1 MHHCLKVLHPS
12 AVMEPE
18 RISKTFFNSLSN
30 SAWTALQNIKR
41 PAKGCIPNHYAQNVT
56 WTSAD
61 YTELEVHTGAK
72 KMDRVTVS
80 HTIIRTTYMTLL
92 ASIRERLRLMD
103 IKVITYEDFNML
115 RESSSSTHPGEG
127 MATFNN
133 VIGHTE
139 EFIQGRSREFRL
151 QFLKDASHVY
161 QMVIAAVHLCGGPSP
176 RGTEEA
182 VTRLL
187 NSNSERMRN
196 VQLMAHTIGIQNGY
210 MKQRNYV
217 EVGSIQSIVVKYLP
231 IPFAVILASVIL
243 RVKPVEAEFSFAE
256 SGANKL
262 ECSSFLVTDYGV
274 PVQPGQMSDKMSGS
288 MKEAGFS
295 ILGADLRHAL
305 EAFSHKFRR
314 NGTGWIE
321 SFARGAN
328 HTLGTSARYGRDQN
342 SFVGIPADLCEEN
355 CDACNMWNVK
365 VLHSPSVVHDEC
377 LQEIYQQMNSLDLLS
392 AKDISFWEERRSV
405 HKLPSCDR
413 SPDCVKT
420 VSAKTN
426 ECGRQQLPAQSSED
440 KESNIQDHTPSP
452 PTFWE
457 ERRSKLPLGDRSPE
471 CVKTVSDKSHECGGH
486 ELPDQ
491 LSDKKESNSQYR
503 TPSPPTQKA
512 KQVRSDEEIN
522 QRRLRAKQI
531 VKTKLRESLS
541 PMQDQALQFLENTH
555 TSAFVVMPTGSG
567 KTHLIWS
574 HKKDDE
580 CSVIFAP
587 YRLLVLQLKTLCEE
601 KGLTVT
607 WPLDSFEG
615 SSDAMLCNVQFALLP
630 YEAAPVA
637 HTFLKGLHRKG
648 RLGPVWIDEVRDC

>member
-243 RVKPVEAEFSFAE
+243 RVKPVEAEFSFDE

-365 VLHSPSVVHDEC
+365 VLHSPSVVHDES

-392 AKDISFWEERRSV
+392 AKDISFWE
-405 HKLPSCDR
+405 
-413 SPDCVKT
+413 
-420 VSAKTN
+420 
-426 ECGRQQLPAQSSED
+426 
-440 KESNIQDHTPSP
+440 
-452 PTFWE
+452 
-457 ERRSKLPLGDRSPE
+457 
-471 CVKTVSDKSHECGGH
+471 
-486 ELPDQ
+486 
-491 LSDKKESNSQYR
+491 
-503 TPSPPTQKA
+503 
-512 KQVRSDEEIN
+512 
-522 QRRLRAKQI
+522 
-531 VKTKLRESLS
+531 
-541 PMQDQALQFLENTH
+541 
-555 TSAFVVMPTGSG
+555 
-567 KTHLIWS
+567 
-574 HKKDDE
+574 
-580 CSVIFAP
+580 
-587 YRLLVLQLKTLCEE
+587 
-601 KGLTVT
+601 
-607 WPLDSFEG
+607 
-615 SSDAMLCNVQFALLP
+615 
-630 YEAAPVA
+630 
-637 HTFLKGLHRKG
+637 
-648 RLGPVWIDEVRDC
+648 